1 MHAERRVNAFE
12 RSVLNHVESADSDLL
27 GGLEEDLHRAPEL
40 MPVRGEDLRRG
51 EQHRDV
57 VIVPAGVHD
66 ARVLAREGKSRRLR
80 DRERVDIGPEEDRF
94 SGQIALDRAKRP
106 LGEALSAA
114 PPLDSVSVELRAEV
128 FSSFPL
134 SSGCA

>member
-51 EQHRDV
+51 EHVMEMVMRQ
-57 VIVPAGVHD
+57 
-66 ARVLAREGKSRRLR
+66 
-80 DRERVDIGPEEDRF
+80 
-94 SGQIALDRAKRP
+94 
-106 LGEALSAA
+106 
-114 PPLDSVSVELRAEV
+114 
-128 FSSFPL
+128 
-134 SSGCA
+134 